1 MSDDVEKKILYL
13 SRSIAL
19 MRDLTGHLSQ
29 AYDLDYGR
37 KTQEGLDKLMG
48 SLDEA
53 VILFD
58 QVRDQCAL
66 EMIDDETLANIPL
79 NELLKGDT

>member
-29 AYDLDYGR
+29 AYAFDYGR
-37 KTQEGLDKLMG
+37 QAQDGLDRLITN
-48 SLDEA
+48 LDEA

-66 EMIDDETLANIPL
+66 EMVDDDIVKQIPL
-79 NELLKGDT
+79 KSLLPRKA